1 MSSEGRTAPEEPEVG
16 ELAPAGNQVVGSTP
30 LVILRSDST
39 GGPTLYVK
47 LENQN
52 PSGSVRDRYMEQ
64 ILLQLSGSGQ
74 MLRGDVIGIA
84 GATDATLSACCLAVR
99 FGVGVEVFVPEGAS
113 LRLIPLIELY
123 GGRVTWTEEKYGVP
137 GAIERAA
144 KWARQ
149 SSNRHYIDG
158 FRREAVRGSYAKI
171 VDEILEELGSRRLLG
186 LVTSM
191 TSGATYRRLSEVLST
206 RCPGVQLRGTILR
219 ENRHRTVKADDFT
232 ESVREFPLAA
242 AWPVRDEFARTT
254 GLLLG
259 PKGALCV
266 LVARQLREEMSEDG
280 ALVIINPD
288 AGQRYLGWEDRILGE
303 GLSETSTNFPNESRK
318 ENEK

>member
-1 MSSEGRTAPEEPEVG
+1 MSSDGKTAAENGGLGEV
-16 ELAPAGNQVVGSTP
+16 EQSGNQVVGSTP
-30 LVILRSDST
+30 LVSLTSPSS
-39 GGPTLYVK
+39 GSPTLYVK

-74 MLRGDVIGIA
+74 MLRGDSVSIA

-99 FGVGVEVFVPEGAS
+99 FGVDVEVFVPEGAS
-113 LRLIPLIELY
+113 MRLIPLIELY
-123 GGRVTWTEEKYGVP
+123 GGTVTWTEEKFGVP

-144 KWARQ
+144 KWARH

-171 VDEILEELGSRRLLG
+171 VDEILEQLGPNRLLG

-191 TSGATYRRLSEVLST
+191 TSGATYRRLAEVLST
-206 RCPGVQLRGTILR
+206 RCPGVQLCGTILK
-219 ENRHRTVKADDFT
+219 ENRHRTVKADDFN
-232 ESVREFPLAA
+232 ESVRQFPLSE

-266 LVARQLREEMSEDG
+266 LVARQIREKMSEDG

-288 AGQRYLGWEDRILGE
+288 AGQRYLGWEERILGE
-303 GLSETSTNFPNESRK
+303 GLSETSTNFPNEPRK
-318 ENEK
+318 ENDK